1 MKHILT
7 IFCMLLAFVGSLHA
21 DDLLVVDTLEI
32 DVGNHGNLNFML
44 QNTTADLTA
53 YQMRLILPEG
63 LELQKDEEGNYIYM
77 LSTRHNEATHAL
89 TIFQKNDG
97 SYLLICYSDNN
108 STIGTTSSATLL
120 FSLSVS
126 ASESL
131 KDKKGQLL
139 LGKVS
144 DIVFSNTSGD
154 KIKLENAETV
164 FSIDYP
170 IIIIDHQTREYGEEN
185 PILTY
190 TVEGAA
196 VLNGELEL
204 FTEATLTS
212 QVGDYTIKANTGTIN
227 AYYEVVEGT
236 LTVTKAP
243 LIIAVN
249 SVSKLQGDPIP
260 TFEITYSGFKNN
272 ETETVL
278 TKQPTLTCEATVAS
292 PPGEY
297 PITLSGADAQNY
309 EITYVNGTLTVTD
322 ADAVVVTA
330 ISYSREYGEENPDF
344 GFTST
349 GAELEGSPSISCE
362 ATATSPVGEYPIV
375 ITKGNVTNYNDHY
388 VNGTLTVT
396 KAPLVIAVNPAT
408 RKQGEENP
416 LFTLSYSGFKNGETA
431 ETEGVFT
438 KRPIITCE
446 ATAASEPGQYLI
458 KVDGAEAQNYEIS
471 YVTGSLTVLDADE
484 VVVTAENKSRE
495 YGEENPELTYTCEGA
510 ELEGSPSL
518 TCDATAAS
526 PVGTYDIVIS
536 KGSITNYNDHY
547 VNGTLTVTKAPLVI
561 TVNPVTRKQGEENP
575 EFTLTYSGFKNGETA
590 ETEGVFTKLPIITCE
605 ATAASEP
612 GNYFI
617 NVDGAE
623 AQNYEISYVTN
634 SLTVMDA
641 DSVTFTARDY
651 TVEYGEPQPTFG
663 YDYTTEG
670 EEQSGEPVIACEAVQ
685 GSPVG
690 TYPIL
695 ISKGDVKNY
704 NDHYF
709 NGTLT
714 ITPAPLT
721 VSVAGEYSRYEGEEN
736 PDFLLS
742 YSGWKMEDDERVLT
756 SKPMVVCEAD
766 VLSPAGEY
774 PIMVM
779 GGEAQNYTLLY
790 IGGVLTVLAREVTD
804 SVNVTIEAE
813 GAGRI
818 RVGETEVEDEVLTVR
833 VPKGRHTVLEVLPD
847 EGYRLAKLTVGD
859 RDVTDA
865 VSENRYVIPS
875 IEQDTM
881 VYAVFM
887 EDIEWFVVDG
897 IRYGV
902 TDLAAGEVKVI
913 AGDYVGSLT
922 IPSQVSHADRVWT
935 VTGLDARALRGCPWL
950 VSVSVPLT
958 VTAVGQDLFK
968 KDRRLAAIRWEA
980 LVKMTQQVMGDFT
993 NPNMLLYMKD
1003 AACAPDGA
1011 QNIIVD
1017 GVAERIVLTDVTGDG
1032 NCDYYCPEAFTARH
1046 ISYQHAYTQATRID
1060 VRGGW
1065 ETLALP
1071 FDVHE
1076 VSHERQG
1083 SIQPFAALKEEDI
1096 EAGAKPFWLYTCTD
1110 ADTYEHTADIK
1121 AYTPYIIAM
1130 PNDPAYEEEYI
1141 LSGFV
1146 TFSSENIEV
1155 PRTPDSDD
1163 LAVGRQKYFIP
1174 NFSRQPNGQNLFCI
1188 NSYQTYA
1195 AKPEGSIFV
1204 RNLRDLR
1211 PFESYFRYPA
1221 GAAVKEWFGVLE
1233 EITDGICEMMN
1244 EKLRIKNGSGAV
1256 YDLSGRRIAERQLSL
1271 GIYIQ
1276 SGKKVI
1282 KR

>member
-1 MKHILT
+1 MKKIALTFCLLVLCSLRLLAEGLTVTTQTLDVENAVPCGIGFETTASDITAYEFLLMLPDGVELAKDQDGNFAYELSGRHGTDHTLTVTSDSGGRYACVCHSPSNSHLTGTEGLLLT
-7 IFCMLLAFVGSLHA
+7 IWLKADESIEGQHHLAA
-21 DDLLVVDTLEI
+21 
-32 DVGNHGNLNFML
+32 
-44 QNTTADLTA
+44 QLTRA
-53 YQMRLILPEG
+53 RL
-63 LELQKDEEGNYIYM
+63 
-77 LSTRHNEATHAL
+77 
-89 TIFQKNDG
+89 
-97 SYLLICYSDNN
+97 
-108 STIGTTSSATLL
+108 SATDGRETLL
-120 FSLSVS
+120 DDMAFELAVS
-126 ASESL
+126 FPL
-131 KDKKGQLL
+131 
-139 LGKVS
+139 
-144 DIVFSNTSGD
+144 IT
-154 KIKLENAETV
+154 IENV
-164 FSIDYP
+164 I
-170 IIIIDHQTREYGEEN
+170 REYGEAN
-185 PILTY
+185 PAFTY
-190 TVEGAA
+190 SVTGATLRGNPA
-196 VLNGELEL
+196 LS
-204 FTEATLTS
+204 TEAT
-212 QVGDYTIKANTGTIN
+212 V
-227 AYYEVVEGT
+227 
-236 LTVTKAP
+236 
-243 LIIAVN
+243 
-249 SVSKLQGDPIP
+249 
-260 TFEITYSGFKNN
+260 
-272 ETETVL
+272 
-278 TKQPTLTCEATVAS
+278 
-292 PPGEY
+292 
-297 PITLSGADAQNY
+297 
-309 EITYVNGTLTVTD
+309 
-322 ADAVVVTA
+322 
-330 ISYSREYGEENPDF
+330 
-344 GFTST
+344 
-349 GAELEGSPSISCE
+349 
-362 ATATSPVGEYPIV
+362 TSPVGEYPI
-375 ITKGNVTNYNDHY
+375 TASKGTIENAYYEVAG
-388 VNGTLTVT
+388 NGTLTIT
-396 KAPLVIAVNPAT
+396 KAPLTITVT
-408 RKQGEENP
+408 STSKKQGEVMP
-416 LFTLSYSGFKNGETA
+416 TF
-431 ETEGVFT
+431 
-438 KRPIITCE
+438 
-446 ATAASEPGQYLI
+446 
-458 KVDGAEAQNYEIS
+458 
-471 YVTGSLTVLDADE
+471 E
-484 VVVTAENKSRE
+484 V
-495 YGEENPELTYTCEGA
+495 
-510 ELEGSPSL
+510 
-518 TCDATAAS
+518 
-526 PVGTYDIVIS
+526 
-536 KGSITNYNDHY
+536 
-547 VNGTLTVTKAPLVI
+547 
-561 TVNPVTRKQGEENP
+561 
-575 EFTLTYSGFKNGETA
+575 TYSGFKNGEMEDVLT
-590 ETEGVFTKLPIITCE
+590 TKPSFTCE
-605 ATAASEP
+605 ATDESLAGEYTITV
-612 GNYFI
+612 G
-617 NVDGAE
+617 GAE
-623 AQNYEISYVTN
+623 AQNYDIIYVN
-634 SLTVMDA
+634 GILTVTPA
-641 DSVTFTARDY
+641 DSVTFIAKSY
-651 TVEYGEPQPTFG
+651 TVEYGESLPTFG

-670 EEQSGEPVIACEAVQ
+670 EEQSGEPVIACEAVK

-1017 GVAERIVLTDVTGDG
+1017 GVAEQIVLSDVTGDG
-1032 NCDYYCPEAFTARH
+1032 NCDYYCPEAFTTRH
-1046 ISYQHAYTQATRID
+1046 ISYQHAYTQATHID

-1071 FDVHE
+1071 FNVQE
-1076 VSHERQG
+1076 VRHERQG

-1096 EAGAKPFWLYTCTD
+1096 EAGAKPFWLYTYTD

-1163 LAVGRQKYFIP
+1163 LVVGRQKYFIP
-1174 NFSRQPNGQNLFCI
+1174 NLSRQPNGQNQFCI

-1204 RNLRDLR
+1204 RNLRDVR

-1244 EKLRIKNGSGAV
+1244 EKLGIKTGSGAV
-1256 YDLSGRRIAERQLSL
+1256 YDLSGRRIAAQQLSR